1 VAEEKY
7 VAKTMSGL
15 EDVLAA
21 ELSMLGGQ
29 KVEKLFRA
37 VSFYA
42 DLETLY
48 KVNLWSRTALR
59 VLKPFLQFKAHNET
73 VFYKRLLRYNWT
85 DLIKLNQTFKI
96 NSAVHSDRF
105 NHSHYISLKT
115 KDAIVDQFR
124 DRYDGER
131 PSIDID
137 SPDISLDVHCNGIDF
152 TISLDSSGESLHKR
166 GYRQSQR
173 KAPLNEVLAAGMVLL
188 SGWDGTKPLLD
199 PMCGSGTILTEAL
212 LVAKKIPPRYNRARF
227 AFMNWADYDASLWS
241 RIKDEADSLKTS
253 CDVPILGY
261 DEDEAQIYETK
272 ALFRDMDISDE
283 IDVSVVDFFDSQRP
297 SDSGVIIMNP
307 PYGLRLEKED
317 MDAFYKQIGDTFK
330 KQYQGWQAWV
340 ISANKDAIKRLG
352 LRTSKKMT
360 LHNGSYECKYHRY
373 DMYLGSRKTK

>member
-1 VAEEKY
+1 VC
-7 VAKTMSGL
+7 VCVC
-15 EDVLAA
+15 VLAPGA
-21 ELSMLGGQ
+21 NMATKNNKQRE
-29 KVEKLFRA
+29 
-37 VSFYA
+37 
-42 DLETLY
+42 
-48 KVNLWSRTALR
+48 
-59 VLKPFLQFKAHNET
+59 
-73 VFYKRLLRYNWT
+73 
-85 DLIKLNQTFKI
+85 
-96 NSAVHSDRF
+96 SAA
-105 NHSHYISLKT
+105 KE
-115 KDAIVDQFR
+115 
-124 DRYDGER
+124 G
-131 PSIDID
+131 
-137 SPDISLDVHCNGIDF
+137 NGIDF